1 MPLKK
6 RITLKELAE
15 SIGVHS
21 STVSRAMNPQTR
33 HLIGDDVAEKVL
45 KAARLLKYSP
55 NRTAAT
61 LRTKRSHIVGVVLP
75 DISNPVFPPIIRG
88 IEDELAKQ
96 GMIPLVANA
105 EGGKARQQFVIDQ
118 MVGRHVDALILAM
131 TGRKDPVL
139 EHCLEE
145 GIPVVLVN
153 RSDDSGRVS
162 CVVSDNRCAMQL
174 ALAHIIGL
182 GHRHIGHVAGPSQ
195 LSTGFERH
203 QGFLATVREAGL
215 DQAECPVVLS
225 TAYSRPA
232 GQAACRALLASR
244 QRITAIVAANDL
256 VALGCYDALKEAG
269 LRCPEDISV
278 VGHNDMLLM
287 DSVAPPMTTVH
298 VPLYEMG
305 VRAAALTIDTI
316 EGKITR
322 PINVVLRPEL
332 VVRGSTLACPALRRR
347 RSTR

>member
-1 MPLKK
+1 
-6 RITLKELAE
+6 
-15 SIGVHS
+15 
-21 STVSRAMNPQTR
+21 MNPQTR

-88 IEDELAKQ
+88 IEDELAKR

-153 RSDDSGRVS
+153 RSDDGGRVS

-174 ALAHIIGL
+174 ALVHVIGL
-182 GHRHIGHVAGPSQ
+182 GHRRIGHVAGPSQ

-203 QGFLATVREAGL
+203 QGFLATVHEAGL
-215 DQAECPVVLS
+215 VQAECPVVFS
-225 TAYSRPA
+225 TAYSRAA
-232 GQAACRALLASR
+232 GQAACRSLLASR
-244 QRITAIVAANDL
+244 PRVTAIVAANDL

-316 EGKITR
+316 EGKLTQ

-332 VVRGSTLACPALRRR
+332 RVRGSTQAYAAPRRGR
-347 RSTR
+347 AAR